1 MQRIILVGK
10 PNSGKSLLFN
20 QLTGLHQK
28 VANFPGVTVELKSGR
43 FGDFELVDFPGTYS
57 LSAISNDETIAI
69 NQLQVAMEHESTA
82 LIICNLDATKI
93 ERSLVF
99 ALQVQQLAKE
109 HGKAVVFAL
118 NMLDQLTRFGHS
130 IDVAKLSEQL
140 GSPVYGISAKTL
152 VGISEFSLAL
162 KNHALNPQSAMV
174 KESSLVGKDHF
185 QIASSLAKE
194 HGILQDLVLK
204 NQNKLDAFLLN
215 NVLGGISF
223 LTIMFFLFQSIFTW
237 AVPLMDAVEAMVGWA
252 GLEVSRLLPPG
263 LINDFINDALFG
275 GVGAFLV
282 FVPQIMVLT
291 LIIGLLEDSGYL
303 ARAALICHKPLSVFG
318 LSGRS
323 FIPYLSGHACAIP
336 AILAARTIESPRK
349 RLITMV
355 TVPLM
360 SCSAR
365 LPVYALLIAVLV
377 PNISYLNGWVSLRGV
392 VFFLLYFGGIVTALC
407 ISKLLNAWLEKTEKQ
422 NELPFILELPA
433 YRLPH
438 WRPLFYKTVNSGQ
451 QFIRRAGPIIFS
463 VSVVIWI
470 LAYFPNGGNL
480 NTSFLASIGQFLEPV
495 FAPLGVDWRYGIAI
509 LISFLAREVFV
520 GVLGTLFSIENADDN
535 IIGLAQQL
543 QIDGLSLASGI
554 SLLVFYVIALQCVA
568 TVATLK
574 GETAKNRYSWGVF
587 VGYGLLAYV
596 MASLAYWLLS

>member
-20 QLTGLHQK
+20 QLTGLKQK
-28 VANFPGVTVELKSGR
+28 VANFPGVTVELKTGR
-43 FGDFELVDFPGTYS
+43 FDDFELVDFPGTYS
-57 LSAISNDETIAI
+57 LAAISKDETIAI
-69 NQLQVAMEHESTA
+69 NQLQVAMEHESTV
-82 LIICNLDATKI
+82 LVVCNLDATKL

-99 ALQVQQLAKE
+99 ALQVQRLAKA
-109 HGKAVVFAL
+109 HNKSVIFAL
-118 NMLDQLTRFGHS
+118 NMIDQLTRFGHE

-152 VGISEFSLAL
+152 VGISELTKAL
-162 KNHALNPQSAMV
+162 KNHAHKPSTATVKQSVNEQHSVLEFA
-174 KESSLVGKDHF
+174 KT
-185 QIASSLAKE
+185 LAKE
-194 HGILQDLVLK
+194 HGISQDVVLK
-204 NQNKLDAFLLN
+204 QQNRIDAFLLN
-215 NVLGGISF
+215 NVMGGVVF
-223 LTIMFFLFQSIFTW
+223 VLIMFFLFQSIFTW
-237 AVPLMDAVEAMVGWA
+237 SVPLMDAVESSIAAISVW
-252 GLEVSRLLPPG
+252 VSAVIPNG
-263 LINDFINDALFG
+263 MFNDFINDAIFG

-303 ARAALICHKPLSVFG
+303 ARAALICHKPLSIFG

-377 PNISYLNGWVSLRGV
+377 PNVSYLNGWVNLQGA
-392 VFFLLYFGGIVTALC
+392 VFFLLYFGGILTALLV
-407 ISKLLNAWLEKTEKQ
+407 SKLLNMWLEKTETHS
-422 NELPFILELPA
+422 ELPFILELPA

-438 WRPLFYKTVNSGQ
+438 WRVLFHKTMNSAK
-451 QFIRRAGPIIFS
+451 QFILRAGPIIFS
-463 VSVVIWI
+463 VSVVIWV
-470 LAYFPNGGNL
+470 LGYFPNNGDL
-480 NTSFLASIGQFLEPV
+480 QSSFLASIGKFLEPV
-495 FAPLGVDWRYGIAI
+495 FTPLGVDWRYGVAI
-509 LISFLAREVFV
+509 LVSFLAREVFV
-520 GVLGTLFSIENADDN
+520 GVLGTLFSIENADEN
-535 IIGLAQQL
+535 ITGLAQQL
-543 QIDGLSLASGI
+543 QADGFSLASGI
-554 SLLVFYVIALQCVA
+554 ALLVFYVIALQCVA

-574 GETAKNRYSWGVF
+574 GETGKNRYSWGIF
-587 VGYGLLAYV
+587 VAYGLLAYV
-596 MASLAYWLLS
+596 LGVIAYWILH